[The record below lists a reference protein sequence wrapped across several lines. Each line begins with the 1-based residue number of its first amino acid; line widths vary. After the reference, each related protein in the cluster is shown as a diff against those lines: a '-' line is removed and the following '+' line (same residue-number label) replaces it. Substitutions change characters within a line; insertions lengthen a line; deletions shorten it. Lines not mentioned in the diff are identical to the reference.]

1 MLSKGQKI
9 ALVIGVVLVVIILV
23 IVGYMLLSSSNE
35 SFDGTTQEM
44 YDECVASCPSNCKQ
58 SAERYAASQKW
69 KKPIMKNKIMNKLA
83 SLSIRGVL

>member
-1 MLSKGQKI
+1 MLTSKQKI
-9 ALVIGVVLVVIILV
+9 GLIVGVILVVIILV

-69 KKPIMKNKIMNKLA
+69 KKPIMRNKIMNKLA
-83 SLSIRGVL
+83 GLSLRGVL